1 MQERKQIIHALLDF
15 GEEFLISGAEISRV
29 EDTMNRIGMAFGARK
44 MNVFVITSHM
54 IVTINWPDGTSLTET
69 RRIRRDTDN
78 DFVKLEELNAL
89 SRRFCRSPFSIREF
103 DRRLAGICG
112 IHSSR
117 RDVLLGSVLVAFSF
131 ALFFGG
137 QIADAAAAGAVA
149 VFIFWMQTY
158 IRPICLN
165 TISFTCSASFLSGFL
180 ISLVTYFLPFL
191 HRDKILIGDIMLLV
205 PGIMFT
211 NAFREV
217 LLGDT
222 ISGVLRLLEAILLAA
237 AMALGIMAA
246 MWLAGQLF

>member
-1 MQERKQIIHALLDF
+1 MKEREQIIHALLDF

-29 EDTMNRIGMAFGARK
+29 EDTMNRIGMAFGAQK
-44 MNVFVITSHM
+44 MNVFVITSHI
-54 IVTINWPDGTSLTET
+54 IVTISWPDGASLTET
-69 RRIRRDTDN
+69 RRIRRDTGN

-89 SRRFCRSPFSIREF
+89 SRRFCASPFSIHEF
-103 DRRLAGICG
+103 GQRLSRIRG

-117 RDVLLGSVLVAFSF
+117 RDVLFGSVLVAFSF

-137 QIADAAAAGAVA
+137 NIADAVAAGAVA

-158 IRPICLN
+158 IQPICLN

-180 ISLVTYFLPFL
+180 ISLLTFLLPFL

-222 ISGVLRLLEAILLAA
+222 ISGVLRLLEAVLLAA

>member
-1 MQERKQIIHALLDF
+1 
-15 GEEFLISGAEISRV
+15 
-29 EDTMNRIGMAFGARK
+29 
-44 MNVFVITSHM
+44 
-54 IVTINWPDGTSLTET
+54 
-69 RRIRRDTDN
+69 
-78 DFVKLEELNAL
+78 
-89 SRRFCRSPFSIREF
+89 
-103 DRRLAGICG
+103 
-112 IHSSR
+112 
-117 RDVLLGSVLVAFSF
+117 
-131 ALFFGG
+131 
-137 QIADAAAAGAVA
+137 
-149 VFIFWMQTY
+149 MQTY

-222 ISGVLRLLEAILLAA
+222 ISGVLRLLEAVLLAA

>member
-1 MQERKQIIHALLDF
+1 MKEREQIIHALLDF

-29 EDTMNRIGMAFGARK
+29 EDTISRIGMAFGAQK
-44 MNVFVITSHM
+44 MNVFVITSN
-54 IVTINWPDGTSLTET
+54 IIITINWPDGSSLTET
-69 RRIRRDTDN
+69 RRIRRDTSN

-89 SRRFCRSPFSIREF
+89 SRRFCAAPFSIREF
-103 DRRLAGICG
+103 GRRLTGISG
-112 IHSSR
+112 IHSSGR
-117 RDVLLGSVLVAFSF
+117 EVLFGSVLVASAF

-137 QIADAAAAGAVA
+137 NAADAAVAGAVA

-158 IRPICLN
+158 IQPICLN
-165 TISFTCSASFLSGFL
+165 TISFTCAASFLSGFL
-180 ISLVTYFLPFL
+180 ISAIAFLIPAL

-222 ISGVLRLLEAILLAA
+222 ISGLLRLLEAILLAA

-246 MWLAGQLF
+246 IWLAGQLF